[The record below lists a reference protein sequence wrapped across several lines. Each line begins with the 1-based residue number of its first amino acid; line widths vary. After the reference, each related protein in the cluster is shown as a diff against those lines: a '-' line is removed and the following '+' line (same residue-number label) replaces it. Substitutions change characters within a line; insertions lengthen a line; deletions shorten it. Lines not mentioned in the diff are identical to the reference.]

1 MPWTIGSVRI
11 YVEKD
16 SGWETTPRLSEINV
30 LDSTQTIFHDA
41 GRPSY
46 TRSLQFVV
54 FSGYFANILPLADGT
69 LQPLTSDYGA
79 EGDVMIRDL
88 KPTRLQDIG
97 RATRVHRV
105 QMEVTKDGS

>member
-1 MPWTIGSVRI
+1 MPWTIGGVRI
-11 YVEKD
+11 YTEKD
-16 SGWETTPRLSEINV
+16 SGWETTPRLPEINI

-54 FSGYFANILPLADGT
+54 FSGYFANIIPLANGAVQA
-69 LQPLTSDYGA
+69 LVSDFGA
-79 EGDVMIRDL
+79 EGDVMIRSL
-88 KPTRLQDIG
+88 KPTRLQDIS

-105 QMEVTKDGS
+105 QMEITRDGS